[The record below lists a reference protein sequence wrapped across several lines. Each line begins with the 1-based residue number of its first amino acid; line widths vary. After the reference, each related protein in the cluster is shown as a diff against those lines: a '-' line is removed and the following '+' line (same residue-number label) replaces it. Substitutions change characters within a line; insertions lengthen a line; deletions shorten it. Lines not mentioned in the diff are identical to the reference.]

1 MDDLKQQ
8 ALTEHLA
15 ELRQSLIYSLVA
27 VAIGFGICYSYT
39 KEIGVWFLKPLNDV
53 LPQGSTLV
61 FTSYQEA
68 FFFI

>member
-1 MDDLKQQ
+1 MDELKQQ

-27 VAIGFGICYSYT
+27 VCVGFGICYSYA
-39 KEIGVWFLKPLNDV
+39 KEIGGWFLKPLSDV
-53 LPQGSTLV
+53 LPSGSTLV